1 MAGTNVFAIRYAYA
15 FASVAQSASLDVA
28 VAQQQLNDFAATL
41 AGSRELREVLSNP
54 SIPADQKLGLLD
66 ALAERIGMFREVRNF
81 IAVMMDHQRLGELSE
96 ILAEYHRI
104 ANVSAGVAEALVTS
118 ARTLDE
124 AGRHELEVQV
134 GRLAG
139 SRVRITYEQD
149 AALLGGA
156 IIQIGSTI
164 YDGSVRA
171 QLEQMKQALVRA

>member
-15 FASVAQSASLDVA
+15 FASVADSAGLDVA
-28 VAQQQLNDFAATL
+28 LAQQQLKDFAETL

-66 ALAERIGMFREVRNF
+66 AIADRIGVFREVRNF
-81 IAVMMDHQRLGELSE
+81 IAVMMDHQRLPELPE

-104 ANVSAGVAEALVTS
+104 ADASAGVAEARVTS
-118 ARTLDE
+118 ARALDE
-124 AGRHELEVQV
+124 GGRQELALQV